1 MKEEILNKIRNEA
14 FEEFAMQKAITNMI
28 NQHNSVQLNSLT
40 DDVILNNAIIRA
52 YKKHINGIKE
62 KDTNNIYLYTGT
74 YDSKNNSVEYYNY
87 DALFRTYANL
97 EGLHEE
103 KVSIDDTAK
112 FESEHIV
119 LFVENIDDV
128 KLDFL
133 KASVLHGEKKAV
145 KKVIKKY
152 GRK

>member
-62 KDTNNIYLYTGT
+62 KDTNNIYVYTGT

-97 EGLHEE
+97 EGLHEY
-103 KVSIDDTAK
+103 KIYVDDTAK

-133 KASVLHGEKKAV
+133 KTSVLKGEKKAV

>member
-28 NQHNSVQLNSLT
+28 NQHNTVQLNSLT

-62 KDTNNIYLYTGT
+62 KDTNNIYVYTGT

-133 KASVLHGEKKAV
+133 KTSVLKGEKKAV